1 MGKAGPENILLFKFL
16 LQIER
21 FFLLLGITFS
31 HLDLGE
37 IMRIL
42 TYKQIA

>member
-16 LQIER
+16 LQIES
-21 FFLLLGITFS
+21 FFLLLCLTFS
-31 HLDLGE
+31 HIDLGE

-42 TYKQIA
+42 IYNEMA